1 MATQQATVD
10 DLLDRLAGAGPVT
23 AKKMFGEYCLYLRDK
38 PVALVCDDTLY
49 VKPTAAGRELMPDAA
64 EGPPYPGA
72 KPHLKFPPDEWADHE
87 ALCRLV
93 QATFAALPKPKPRKK
108 PAKPDTAP
116 KRGRKSGPGR

>member
-23 AKKMFGEYCLYLRDK
+23 ARKMFGEYCVYLNGK

-49 VKPTAAGRELMPDAA
+49 FKPTAAGRELMPDAA

-72 KPHLKFPPDEWADHE
+72 KPHLILRAEEWADHK

-93 QATFAALPKPKPRKK
+93 RATFAGLPKPKPRKK
-108 PAKPDTAP
+108 PAAP
-116 KRGRKSGPGR
+116 GAAPGRGRKAGRGR